1 MEFTKITEVPI
12 AEEISVNAHSLI
24 EDGGKLLRGP
34 VSSGGGGYIDRLIR
48 VDARQV
54 VVGGPDEYGDYDY
67 EWEVETEIPMDEII
81 ALINSGKMV
90 AFDVYAQP
98 APEDMGMDNMSISRT
113 VVPISL
119 MYVEATEEGETM
131 TMAMVGG
138 MAGLMIVEC
147 MMQGDYVDWYI
158 SLGIGM

>member
-48 VDARQV
+48 MDAQQIAV
-54 VVGGPDEYGDYDY
+54 GPDEYGNYDF
-67 EWEVETEIPMDEII
+67 EWEAETEIPMDEII
-81 ALINSGKMV
+81 AVINSGKMV
-90 AFDVYAQP
+90 AFDVYAQL
-98 APEDMGMDNMSISRT
+98 APEYMMIESTQASRA

-119 MYVEATEEGETM
+119 IYGEMTEDDETM
-131 TMAMVGG
+131 TVALVGG
-138 MAGLMIVEC
+138 TGCLMTVMGMI
-147 MMQGDYVDWYI
+147 QGDYAMWNI
-158 SLGIGM
+158 NFGIM